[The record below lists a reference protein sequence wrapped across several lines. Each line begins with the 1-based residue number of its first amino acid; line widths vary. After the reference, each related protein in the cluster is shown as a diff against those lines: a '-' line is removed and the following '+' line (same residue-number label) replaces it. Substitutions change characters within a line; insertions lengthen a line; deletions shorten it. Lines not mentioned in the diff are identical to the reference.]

1 MYENYYAVIMA
12 GGGGT
17 RLWPLSRKSR
27 PKQMLALGQER
38 TLFQV
43 AVDRLQGVFSPDRVY
58 VVTVE
63 EQSSGLQ
70 KQCPEIPPD
79 NYLLEPMPRG
89 TASVVGYAAAIL
101 GKRDPDAVMAVLTA
115 DHIIGNLKLFQQIL
129 IAAYQVAEENHLVT
143 LGVTPTY
150 PATGYGYTRQG
161 ELIGNYQELD
171 VFQVLEFT
179 EKPALSEAERMLS
192 SGEYAWNSGMFFW
205 RTEVILNEIS
215 RQMPELS
222 SQLQGIVKAWDTP
235 DQKNVLQKVW
245 PDIKPETID
254 FGIMENAGEVA
265 VIPASGLE
273 WNDVGSW
280 EALFDVLQA
289 DKDGNISQGGEHISL
304 NTSGTLVY
312 SAENPRTVV
321 TIGAVNLI
329 IVDTGDILLIC
340 NRDQAQEVRQI
351 VKKLENEARSDLI

>member
-17 RLWPLSRKSR
+17 RLWPLSRKNR

-43 AVDRLQGVFSPDRVY
+43 AVDRLQGVFSPDRIY

-63 EQSSGLQ
+63 DQSPGLQ

-79 NYLLEPMPRG
+79 NFLLEPMPRG

-129 IAAYQVAEENHLVT
+129 IAAYQVAEENRLVT

-150 PATGYGYTRQG
+150 PATGYGYTRRG
-161 ELIGNYQELD
+161 ELVGNYQELD

-179 EKPALSEAERMLS
+179 EKPALTEAERMLS

-222 SQLQGIVKAWDTP
+222 SQLQVIVQAWDTP
-235 DQKNVLQKVW
+235 DRWNVLRKVW

-265 VIPASGLE
+265 VIPAAGLE

-304 NTSGTLVY
+304 DTSGTLVY
-312 SAENPRTVV
+312 TAENPRTVV
-321 TIGAVNLI
+321 TIGAANLI

-340 NRDQAQEVRQI
+340 NRDQAQEVRQL
-351 VKKLENEARSDLI
+351 VKKLENEDRNDLI